1 MNAASTFHCP
11 SCSAPLDAPVEGGTL
26 HCPYCG
32 NTIIPPDS
40 LVAQRAEVETQQV
53 SVVTSGTTI
62 DFQEYRD
69 LLAQGQNMEAIKRL
83 HTATGIGLKQS
94 QEIIEALERGEDM
107 SALAALLGGILPDQ
121 QAAEMVQAIDLGGQG
136 IPPATI
142 KRTVNIS
149 GALLTCGMLALIGF
163 ILLATIVP
171 IIFAFV
177 VGGGPLAPLWSQVDP
192 LSPVGIELRFG
203 ESGIG
208 AGQFDDPRPSLPM
221 AMGIS
226 TRRLQQRRLQSFD
239 RDGKFRWLANLG
251 EENYVQGLDIAR
263 DGALLVVARGAL
275 RRFNPADGLSSRGRL
290 SMRKIIS
297 RMSPWLPTGASRPSL
312 IQEGILVLDPDYQ
325 PLLHVPQAV
334 STASGDSEL
343 EANIDIDGLGNL
355 YVRARST
362 MRYSIFLRRAL
373 HQSHCQPGRCQRP
386 APAPG
391 DLAIDG
397 QGRIYVSDFNGV
409 QIFDG
414 DGHFLDKFDLGG
426 YVFGLNFDLQDKL
439 YTVSNDPEVMRL
451 SVEK

>member
-1 MNAASTFHCP
+1 
-11 SCSAPLDAPVEGGTL
+11 
-26 HCPYCG
+26 
-32 NTIIPPDS
+32 
-40 LVAQRAEVETQQV
+40 
-53 SVVTSGTTI
+53 
-62 DFQEYRD
+62 
-69 LLAQGQNMEAIKRL
+69 MEAIKRL

-142 KRTVNIS
+142 KRTVKIA
-149 GALLTCGMLALIGF
+149 GASLTCGMLALIGF

-177 VGGGPLAPLWSQVDP
+177 VGGGPLAPLWNQVDP

-208 AGQFDDPRPSLPM
+208 AGQFDDPRAIAADGDGNIYVADYSS
-221 AMGIS
+221 G
-226 TRRLQQRRLQSFD
+226 RLQSFD

-275 RRFNPADGLSSRGRL
+275 RRFNPADGAELPRLPLDEEYYFEDVAVAPDGRIATIVD
-290 SMRKIIS
+290 S
-297 RMSPWLPTGASRPSL
+297 
-312 IQEGILVLDPDYQ
+312 EGILVLDRNYQ
-325 PLLHVPQAV
+325 PMLHVPQAV

-355 YVRARST
+355 YVLGTFNNSVFRFSPDGRFTNRIASQGDARGQ
-362 MRYSIFLRRAL
+362 LR
-373 HQSHCQPGRCQRP
+373 
-386 APAPG
+386 APG

-414 DGHFLDKFDLGG
+414 DGQFLDKFDLGG

-451 SVEK
+451 RIERQTN